1 MTSFYSKNINALIG
15 QQKNLDWLLFHEQ
28 EIPSLSV
35 VLSKDLHP
43 TCKIEGKWIS
53 SRYAPAA
60 EAERFVHSLKLKEG
74 DFVVLYG
81 FGMGYHLFP
90 IMDRIGK
97 TGYLYCMESN
107 LALLKTALE
116 ANDYSDILSDP
127 RFKLITGRNREE
139 LASLLDHYILWNLE
153 TIPQDSI
160 RIVLH
165 EPSFSVIPK
174 DYFWIQNILEIIRF
188 ERKGDSVFWDE
199 MKENIE
205 LNLPV
210 FFSGC
215 AGAGSLSS
223 VFSDVPVFF
232 VGAGPSLDLTA
243 EFLGR
248 FKTKGIIV
256 CVDTALGALMERGI
270 RPDFVISVDPQ
281 KKSYENF
288 RGYEK
293 ENLNLILFPTSSN
306 DIVSKISGPKF
317 LAIQK
322 DGWFSSAFE
331 HRFDHYGLT
340 YGGSAVSVI
349 GVDLVLNHAKGPVF
363 FFGMDFSFPFLKS
376 YADYTPELEKW
387 SRNTSPYY
395 TLEMISIENIYS
407 RTMVYADSYDGL
419 RIPTFQSMY
428 SYLRSLETIID
439 FYKRGDLYTLFSQGV
454 KINGVLPV
462 KSLELSLKLKKEV
475 DKNFKINFLTADS
488 SLIDFCADKM
498 KSLKNLD
505 LPEYNKGS

>member
-1 MTSFYSKNINALIG
+1 MTPSYLKNVNALIH
-15 QQKNLDWLLFHEQ
+15 QQKYLKWLLEAKD
-28 EIPSLSV
+28 IASLSV
-35 VLSKDLHP
+35 VLSKDRHP
-43 TCKIEGKWIS
+43 TCEIEGKWIS
-53 SRYAPAA
+53 SRYAPAV

-81 FGMGYHLFP
+81 FGLGYHLLP
-90 IMDRIGK
+90 ILDRIGE
-97 TGYLYCMESN
+97 TGYLYCLESH
-107 LALLKTALE
+107 LSLLKTALE
-116 ANDYSDILSDP
+116 SNDYSDILSDP

-153 TIPQDSI
+153 TIPQDAI

-199 MKENIE
+199 MKENLE
-205 LNLPV
+205 HNLPV

-215 AGAGSLSS
+215 AGVCSLSS
-223 VFSDVPVFF
+223 VFGNTPVFF
-232 VGAGPSLDLTA
+232 VGAGPSLDLTV
-243 EFLGR
+243 ELLNTV
-248 FKTKGIIV
+248 KTKGIIV
-256 CVDTALGALMERGI
+256 CVDTALGPLMERRI

-281 KKSYENF
+281 KKSYDNF
-288 RGYEK
+288 RGYEN
-293 ENLNLILFPTSSN
+293 ENLNLLLLATSSK
-306 DIVSKISGPKF
+306 DIISRVSGSKF

-322 DGWFSSAFE
+322 DGWVSSVFE

-363 FFGMDFSFPFLKS
+363 FFGMDFAFPFLKS
-376 YADYTPELEKW
+376 YADFTPELDKW
-387 SRNTSPYY
+387 SRSTCPYY
-395 TLEMISIENIYS
+395 TLEMVSIENIYS
-407 RTMVYADSYDGL
+407 RKLVFTDSYDGD

-439 FYKRGDLYTLFSQGV
+439 FHKRGDIYTLFPQGI
-454 KINGVLPV
+454 KIKGVLP
-462 KSLELSLKLKKEV
+462 LSSHEFQSKLTKEAE
-475 DKNFKINFLTADS
+475 KAFKISLLTADS
-488 SLIDFCADKM
+488 SLIDFCMNKIN
-498 KSLKNLD
+498 SLKSMPL
-505 LPEYNKGS
+505 LEYGQNQ